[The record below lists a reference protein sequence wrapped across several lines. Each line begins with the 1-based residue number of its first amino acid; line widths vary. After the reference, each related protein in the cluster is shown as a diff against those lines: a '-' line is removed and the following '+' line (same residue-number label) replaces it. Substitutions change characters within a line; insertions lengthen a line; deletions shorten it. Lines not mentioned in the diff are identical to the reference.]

1 MDSTTLQTLR
11 ALHIWHVTADTHH
24 SAVQTRRN
32 HAVNL
37 ETVLQYGLPQLKQ
50 HTHLHAQCCY
60 ITIYLNHLNATTVP
74 FCFHQPI
81 TGCFPKIKQLINDN
95 TLVIVGVALGIA
107 ALEVRLWLS
116 SSAFHVSI

>member
-11 ALHIWHVTADTHH
+11 ALHILQITADTHH
-24 SAVQTRRN
+24 PAVQTGIN
-32 HAVNL
+32 PAINL
-37 ETVLQYGLPQLKQ
+37 ETVLQYGLPQMTQ

-60 ITIYLNHLNATTVP
+60 VTIYLNHLNAITVP
-74 FCFHQPI
+74 FCCHQTI

-95 TLVIVGVALGIA
+95 TMVIVGVALGIA

-116 SSAFHVSI
+116 